1 MAQNVTIMGA
11 DYSAVPAV
19 ELPKTGGGTAK
30 FTDASVTTATATDV
44 ASGKIFLSF
53 DGTITIGTAA
63 GTANGDV
70 WQDAQGYVHLSD
82 AQGTNVGVDELTVT
96 ANGTYTA
103 PSGWAYNPVK
113 VNLPTTSRAV
123 PSISVSSGGLITETY
138 TQTDGVVSSGTETAT
153 QQLTTQAAKTV
164 TPTESQQTAVASGR
178 YTTGAV
184 TVGAI
189 SSTYVGSG
197 IAQRT
202 SSNLSA
208 SGATVTAPAGYYASS
223 ASKSVASGSATA
235 PASISGTSAT
245 LSTGTN
251 TLTLSKTV
259 SVTPSVSAGYVSSG
273 TAGNSSVS
281 LTASVTT
288 KAAAT
293 ITPGTT
299 NQTIA
304 SGTYLTGT
312 QTISGDANLIAGNI
326 KKDVVIFGT
335 TGTYEGDAPAPTPRT
350 ATITSTGSSTYAYA
364 SYNNTKYYSSGST
377 FTFTPGDTLLIH
389 LEPRNSGTTT
399 VTVNGVVVATQA
411 NYINYNYVLPDS
423 DISIALAYN
432 SSSATANITV
442 APSSADIS
450 FANLTISTDML
461 LFFPHIVTMNGTE
474 FINTFTQDN
483 GTFQVPLYK
492 GSAVIM
498 PDHPSVATLSGN
510 ITDVGGAYLLTDD
523 ATATITTDPDY

>member
-1 MAQNVTIMGA
+1 MAQNVTILGA

-30 FTDASVTTATATDV
+30 FSDASVTTATAPDV

-53 DGTITIGTAA
+53 DGTITIGTAS

-82 AQGTNVGVDELTVT
+82 EEGTNVSVDELTVT

-113 VNLPTTSRAV
+113 VNLPTTTRAV
-123 PSISVSSGGLITETY
+123 PSISVSSGGLITATS
-138 TQTDGVVSSGTETAT
+138 TQTAGVVSAGTETAT

-197 IAQRT
+197 ITQRT
-202 SSNLSA
+202 SSSLTA
-208 SGATVTAPAGYYASS
+208 SGATVTAPAGYYAS
-223 ASKSVASGSATA
+223 AATKTVASGSATA

-245 LSTGTN
+245 VSTGTN

-293 ITPGTT
+293 ITPTT
-299 NQTIA
+299 SDQTIS

-312 QTISGDANLIAGNI
+312 QTVKGDENLIAGNI
-326 KKDVVIFGT
+326 KKDVVIFNT
-335 TGTYEGDAPAPTPRT
+335 TGTYEGGG
-350 ATITSTGSSTYAYA
+350 ATNVVYGSFTTVATEDTRQTISVPYTGTGYPLSILVYV
-364 SYNNTKYYSSGST
+364 KEGEDSSGTWYST
-377 FTFTPGDTLLIH
+377 IKQYAISMHAVVKQLMGTSPDYYTTGA
-389 LEPRNSGTTT
+389 RNNAT
-399 VTVNGVVVATQA
+399 VMQRYKSSA
-411 NYINYNYVLPDS
+411 
-423 DISIALAYN
+423 
-432 SSSATANITV
+432 SSATTY
-442 APSSADIS
+442 SQTSA
-450 FANLTISTDML
+450 
-461 LFFPHIVTMNGTE
+461 
-474 FINTFTQDN
+474 
-483 GTFQVPLYK
+483 
-492 GSAVIM
+492 
-498 PDHPSVATLSGN
+498 SVAGLFKGN
-510 ITDVGGAYLLTDD
+510 SSTGVNCLHMTSATSMNIYTVTSLAVGFMPNTEYAYV
-523 ATATITTDPDY
+523 IVYSS

>member
-30 FTDASVTTATATDV
+30 FTDASVTTATAPDV

-82 AQGTNVGVDELTVT
+82 EEGTNVSVDELTVT

-123 PSISVSSGGLITETY
+123 PSISVSSGGLITATS
-138 TQTDGVVSSGTETAT
+138 TQTAGVVTAGTETAT

-245 LSTGTN
+245 VSTGTN

-293 ITPGTT
+293 ITPTT
-299 NQTIA
+299 SDQTIA

-312 QTISGDANLIAGNI
+312 QTIKGDANLISGNI
-326 KKDVVIFGT
+326 KKDVVLFNV
-335 TGTYEGDAPAPTPRT
+335 TGTYEGETPAPTPRT
-350 ATITSTGSSTYAYA
+350 AKITSTSLGSATYAYA
-364 SYNNTKYYSSGST
+364 SYNNTKYYSAGST
-377 FTFTPGDTLLIH
+377 FTFTPGDTLLVYVSV
-389 LEPRNSGTTT
+389 RNSGTVT
-399 VTVNGVVVATQA
+399 VTVDGEVVVSKADYA
-411 NYINYNYVLPDS
+411 SYNYTLPDH
-423 DISIALAYN
+423 DIDITVHYG
-432 SSSATANITV
+432 SSSAYAI
-442 APSSADIS
+442 IS
-450 FANLTISTDML
+450 PPTLTITQ
-461 LFFPHIVTMNGTE
+461 NGTYDV
-474 FINTFTQDN
+474 T
-483 GTFQVPLYK
+483 GYGQVI
-492 GSAVIM
+492 VN
-498 PDHPSVATLSGN
+498 VT
-510 ITDVGGAYLLTDD
+510 
-523 ATATITTDPDY
+523 

>member
-30 FTDASVTTATATDV
+30 FTDASVTTATAPDV

-82 AQGTNVGVDELTVT
+82 EEGTNVGVDELTVT

-113 VNLPTTSRAV
+113 VNLPTTTRAV
-123 PSISVSSGGLITETY
+123 PSISVSSGGLITATS
-138 TQTDGVVSSGTETAT
+138 TQTAGVVSAGTETAT
-153 QQLTTQAAKTV
+153 QQLTTQSAKTV

-197 IAQRT
+197 IAQRS
-202 SSNLSA
+202 SSNLTA

-293 ITPGTT
+293 ITPTT
-299 NQTIA
+299 SDQTIS

-312 QTISGDANLIAGNI
+312 QTVKGDANLIAGNI

-335 TGTYEGDAPAPTPRT
+335 TGTYEGGGSGDYTFIASTSYTVNTSSTTAISVGTVQTGDSSIWTSDKMVFVKIRDTAGPRNGYFYGSDSIIPNTILGNGLT
-350 ATITSTGSSTYAYA
+350 ATEAYNIYGTAYFKNAAGYLNSFNLQRTSNVSGVTGYGIYPTRIYSNGNIDIEARYSST
-364 SYNNTKYYSSGST
+364 T
-377 FTFTPGDTLLIH
+377 
-389 LEPRNSGTTT
+389 
-399 VTVNGVVVATQA
+399 
-411 NYINYNYVLPDS
+411 
-423 DISIALAYN
+423 
-432 SSSATANITV
+432 
-442 APSSADIS
+442 
-450 FANLTISTDML
+450 LTI
-461 LFFPHIVTMNGTE
+461 
-474 FINTFTQDN
+474 N
-483 GTFQVPLYK
+483 GTFLVEVY
-492 GSAVIM
+492 
-498 PDHPSVATLSGN
+498 TLKWPGN
-510 ITDVGGAYLLTDD
+510 VNPFQG
-523 ATATITTDPDY
+523 

>member
-53 DGTITIGTAA
+53 DGTITIGTAS

-82 AQGTNVGVDELTVT
+82 EQGTNVGVDELTVT

-123 PSISVSSGGLITETY
+123 PSISVSSGGLITATS
-138 TQTDGVVSSGTETAT
+138 TQTAGVVSAGTETAT

-189 SSTYVGSG
+189 SATYVGSG

-202 SSNLSA
+202 SSNLTA

-293 ITPGTT
+293 ITPTT
-299 NQTIA
+299 SDQTIA
-304 SGTYLTGT
+304 SGTYLTGA
-312 QTISGDANLIAGNI
+312 QTVKGDANLLAGNI
-326 KKDVVIFGT
+326 KKDVVIFNT
-335 TGTYEGDAPAPTPRT
+335 TGTYEGGG
-350 ATITSTGSSTYAYA
+350 ATNVVYGSFTTVATEDTRQTISVPYTGTGYPLSILVYV
-364 SYNNTKYYSSGST
+364 KEGEDSSGTWYST
-377 FTFTPGDTLLIH
+377 IKQYAISMHAVIKQLMGTSPDYYTTGA
-389 LEPRNSGTTT
+389 RNNAT
-399 VTVNGVVVATQA
+399 VMQR
-411 NYINYNYVLPDS
+411 YKS
-423 DISIALAYN
+423 S
-432 SSSATANITV
+432 SSSATTYSQTSAAVAGIFKGNSNTGVNCLHMTSATSMNIYTV
-442 APSSADIS
+442 
-450 FANLTISTDML
+450 TST
-461 LFFPHIVTMNGTE
+461 
-474 FINTFTQDN
+474 
-483 GTFQVPLYK
+483 
-492 GSAVIM
+492 AVGFM
-498 PDHPSVATLSGN
+498 PDTEY
-510 ITDVGGAYLLTDD
+510 AYV
-523 ATATITTDPDY
+523 IVYSS